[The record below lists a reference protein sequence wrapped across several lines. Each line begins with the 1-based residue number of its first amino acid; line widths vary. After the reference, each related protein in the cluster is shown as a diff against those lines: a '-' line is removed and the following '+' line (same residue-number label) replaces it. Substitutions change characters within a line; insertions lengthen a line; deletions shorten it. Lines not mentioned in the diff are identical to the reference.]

1 MEYKDLVSVYEDLEA
16 TPSKLEKTAI
26 ITDLLKRTDQ
36 SLLDTVPHLLMGTV
50 FPAGS
55 SLELGVGPGVVYD
68 AITFVTGVKK
78 GEVKAL
84 VKEMGD
90 VGSAAEKLSHRK
102 IQTTLFS
109 QRLTVEKVKANL
121 EKVAL
126 AQGPGSQDRKVKL
139 ISELLTNAEPIEA
152 KYLVRTML
160 GELRVGVA
168 EGLLRDAIARTFGT
182 TPQMVERAYMLSN
195 DFGRVA
201 LIAAREGEEGL
212 KQVSMKVGVP
222 IKPMLAQIAPSLEKA
237 LVDVERP
244 SLEIKYDGARIQ
256 VHKEGDHVRIFSRR
270 LEDVTSSLPDILERA
285 RKAIRAKRAIVEGE
299 AVAVD
304 PATGRPRAFQQ
315 ILRRFRRKY
324 DVEEMRKEIPFEVYL
339 FDCLFVEGEA
349 MIDVAFHERRERL
362 EGIVTPQDGFELAQ
376 QLVTPSLEEA
386 EAFYQRALE
395 IGHEGIMIKNQ
406 DAPYVP
412 GARVGHMYKIKPVM
426 ETLDL
431 VIIGAS
437 WGAGKRK
444 GWLSS
449 YVLGSRDANTG
460 RILPVGRVGT
470 GVTEEQLEEF
480 TKLLEPLIEF
490 EEGTEAK
497 LKPEVVVEVAY
508 QEIQKSPNYESGF
521 ALRFPRIIRLR
532 EDKSPAEADSLE
544 RIGDLYDCQRSQG

>member
-1 MEYKDLVSVYEDLEA
+1 MDYSELVSVYHDLEA

-26 ITDLLKRTDQ
+26 ITEFLEGTDP

-55 SLELGVGPGVVYD
+55 SLELGVGPGLVYD

-78 GEVKAL
+78 DGVKRL

-90 VGSAAEKLSHRK
+90 VGSAAERLTQKK
-102 IQTTLFS
+102 AQTALFPEK
-109 QRLTVEKVKANL
+109 LTVEKVKANL

-126 AQGPGSQDRKVKL
+126 AQGPGSQEKKIRL
-139 ISELLTNAEPIEA
+139 ISELLTNAEPAEA

-182 TPQMVERAYMLSN
+182 TPEVVERAYMLSN

-201 LIAAREGEEGL
+201 QIASKDGEEGL
-212 KQVSMKVGVP
+212 RKVTMEVGVP
-222 IKPMLAQIAPSLEKA
+222 IKPMLAQIAPSMEKVLA
-237 LVDVERP
+237 DVERP
-244 SLEIKYDGARIQ
+244 ALEIKYDGARIQ
-256 VHKEGDHVRIFSRR
+256 IHKEGGSIRIFSRR
-270 LEDVTSSLPDILERA
+270 LEDVTSPLPDVLARA
-285 RKAIRAKRAIVEGE
+285 REAIQTDRAIVEGE
-299 AVAVD
+299 AVAMD
-304 PATGRPRAFQQ
+304 PATGRPAAFQD

-324 DVEEMRKEIPFEVYL
+324 GVEEMRREIPFEVYL
-339 FDCLFVEGEA
+339 FDCLYVDGES
-349 MIDVAFHERRERL
+349 MIDRPFHQRRAELERIIAPRER
-362 EGIVTPQDGFELAQ
+362 FELAQ
-376 QLVTPSLEEA
+376 QLVTKSVDEA
-386 EAFYQRALE
+386 GVFYQKALD
-395 IGHEGIMIKNQ
+395 IGHEGVMIKNL
-406 DAPYVP
+406 DAPYIP

-449 YVLGSRDANTG
+449 YVLGVMDENTG

-470 GVTEEQLEEF
+470 GVTEEQLDEF
-480 TKLLEPLIEF
+480 TRLLEPLIEF
-490 EEGTEAK
+490 EEGTEARI
-497 LKPEVVVEVAY
+497 KPEVVVEVAY

-521 ALRFPRIIRLR
+521 ALRFPRIMRLR
-532 EDKSPAEADSLE
+532 GDKSPTEADGLD
-544 RIGDLYDCQRSQG
+544 RVVQLYGFQRSQG